1 MAANQ
6 HSRTRLAAALL
17 VAAGVLACG
26 EGGAARGGDST
37 ATKAAAAVAA
47 GAAAAAS
54 TDRELFESAK
64 GKFTI
69 DFPGT
74 WRGGYRAIEHPDTV
88 AGSRFAVD
96 FIFRPDPAWKVEPRP
111 LLVVRIFPRGAWDL
125 VVLRPGP
132 PIAKKVAER
141 GDEVFA
147 YSIPGSNPYKP
158 GTPAAAR
165 FDELVL
171 AIVPE
176 LRVTP
181 R

>member
-1 MAANQ
+1 MPADQ
-6 HSRTRLAAALL
+6 HSKTRLAVTLIA
-17 VAAGVLACG
+17 VAGLFACG
-26 EGGAARGGDST
+26 DGSAARGGDST
-37 ATKAAAAVAA
+37 AAKGAAAVAA

-54 TDRELFESAK
+54 TERELFESAR

-74 WRGGYRAIEHPDTV
+74 WHDSYRAIEHPDTV

-96 FIFRPDPAWKVEPRP
+96 FIFKPDPAWKVDPQP
-111 LLVVRIFPRGAWDL
+111 LLVVRIFPKAAWDL

-158 GTPAAAR
+158 GTPAAVR
-165 FDELVL
+165 FDELIL
-171 AIVPE
+171 AVVPE